1 MNPRA
6 ALPGVASFLAALALF
21 GCAPSRLL
29 LEGPE
34 ADRVQRFFSD
44 LSGRVVFPV
53 KASYSGIASPVARGP
68 VPFVAGVNASRPESE
83 TLGLY
88 DPLGRGVAFLVND
101 GRRVTVE
108 HGPAAEASGFRGA
121 APVEAGPLSVG
132 RILAGAPA
140 YPVAG
145 GEAGRLADGAWTI
158 SDARQSLRSDPGRRF
173 LAGAEYRLPGMRV
186 TVEYPGRES
195 PEPPDRIVLTV
206 RGVQLTLRRDEE

>member
-1 MNPRA
+1 VNPRA
-6 ALPGVASFLAALALF
+6 ALRAAAFFAAALALC
-21 GCAPSRLL
+21 GCAPSRHLL
-29 LEGPE
+29 DGPE
-34 ADRVQRFFSD
+34 ADRARRFFSD

-53 KASYSGIASPVARGP
+53 KASYSGVATPVARSP
-68 VPFVAGVNASRPESE
+68 VPFVAGVNASSPESE

-88 DPLGRGVAFLVND
+88 DPLGRGVAFLTND
-101 GRRVTVE
+101 GRRVTVDR
-108 HGPAAEASGFRGA
+108 GPAAESAGFRGA

-140 YPVAG
+140 YPVTG

-158 SDARQSLRSDPGRRF
+158 TDARQSLRSDPGRRF

-195 PEPPDRIVLTV
+195 PEPPDRIVLSV